1 MNATNPITK
10 SHHCLPAPKG
20 TDRPGANGCCMTT
33 ACVVLKSGMPGY
45 RSTTLPSL
53 EARLFRCRSQA
64 LRLLDAAQTAMT
76 RGRWNESEE
85 LLWGSL
91 VAAARGVAL
100 WHGAPADSD
109 DALRGFLHRLGEQE
123 RDRYIRDA
131 FDHLSALSDAA
142 ERVRERRSRVDYLFL
157 AMDDLTE
164 AIERL
169 VARIPGGD
177 NPIPSANPDDEVADF
192 N

>member
-1 MNATNPITK
+1 
-10 SHHCLPAPKG
+10 
-20 TDRPGANGCCMTT
+20 MT
-33 ACVVLKSGMPGY
+33 SR
-45 RSTTLPSL
+45 RSASASSL
-53 EARLFRCRSQA
+53 QNRLNRSRSQA
-64 LRLLDAAQTAMT
+64 LRLLDSAQTAMG
-76 RGRWNESEE
+76 RGQWNQSEE

-100 WHGAPADSD
+100 WHGVPADSD
-109 DALRGFLHRLGEQE
+109 DSLRDFLHRLGELE
-123 RDRYIRDA
+123 GDRYIRDA

-169 VARIPGGD
+169 VAHIPVND
-177 NPIPSANPDDEVADF
+177 DSLTSTAPDLSVADSDR
-192 N
+192 

>member
-1 MNATNPITK
+1 MT
-10 SHHCLPAPKG
+10 SHRA
-20 TDRPGANGCCMTT
+20 A
-33 ACVVLKSGMPGY
+33 AS
-45 RSTTLPSL
+45 PSL
-53 EARLFRCRSQA
+53 EARLTRYRSQA
-64 LRLLDAAQTAMT
+64 LRLLDSAQTAMS
-76 RGRWNESEE
+76 RGQWNQSEE

-100 WHGAPADSD
+100 WHGEAADSD
-109 DALRGFLHRLGEQE
+109 QALRDFLRRLGEQE

-164 AIERL
+164 AVERL

-177 NPIPSANPDDEVADF
+177 NPIPSADPDDNVADF
-192 N
+192 GR